1 MRLSG
6 EQLERFERDGFL
18 LLDGLA
24 RDPEANRALEAAVF
38 AEVRALTAR
47 FPIYAAV

>member
-18 LLDGLA
+18 VLDGLA
-24 RDPEANRALEAAVF
+24 R
-38 AEVRALTAR
+38 
-47 FPIYAAV
+47 FPIYQAV